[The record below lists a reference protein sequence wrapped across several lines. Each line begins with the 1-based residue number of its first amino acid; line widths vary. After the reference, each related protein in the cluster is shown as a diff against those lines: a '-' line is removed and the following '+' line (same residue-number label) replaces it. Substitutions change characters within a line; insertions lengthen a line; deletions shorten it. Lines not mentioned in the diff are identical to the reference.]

1 VSLFKPEIL
10 QAYEESKPRLDV
22 AMDSLLGLWRE
33 ELGSSE
39 IRIYGITGRVKA
51 EPSLTKKVSRPDRT
65 YESLWGITDVIGL
78 RIVTGFE
85 DDVEEVGKRIED
97 KHVVDLAN
105 SHNRIVFEDHERFG
119 YRSLHYVCH
128 FPDSYGFPPEARF
141 EIQVRTALQDVWA
154 ELEHDLGYKASD
166 LAPSKLRRR
175 FSRVSSLL
183 EIAEEELVHI
193 RRELRSYVEG
203 QRDHAG
209 LDVVSV
215 KELSFRQDVE
225 KVDQEIAK
233 LLKLPVSAE
242 GFFPDYLLKALQFAG
257 FSTAEEVLT
266 ALGDLETKVLEFVP
280 LYFDFA
286 RQAWDLRAEAL
297 KSVPRG
303 YTLLFLV
310 HVRLLEGES
319 LAVNQLRKMTKFY
332 SQLDY
337 PSDPQ
342 TAAKVAG
349 TLLSV
354 IGPRVT
360 GR

>member
-1 VSLFKPEIL
+1 MSLFKPEIL
-10 QAYEESKPRLDV
+10 QAYEESKPRLEG
-22 AMDSLLGLWRE
+22 ALDSLLKSWRE
-33 ELGSSE
+33 ELAPSE
-39 IRIYGITGRVKA
+39 IRIYGMTGRVKA
-51 EPSLTKKVSRPDRT
+51 AQSLTRKASRPDRT
-65 YESLWGITDVIGL
+65 YENIWNITDVIGL

-105 SHNRIVFEDHERFG
+105 SHNRIVFDDHERFG

-128 FPDSYGFPPEARF
+128 FPESFGFPPEARF

-183 EIAEEELVHI
+183 EIAEEELVQI

-209 LDVVSV
+209 LDVISV
-215 KELSFRQDVE
+215 KSLSLHKDVE
-225 KVDQEIAK
+225 KLDQKIAK
-233 LLKLPVSAE
+233 ILGLPMSAE
-242 GFFPDYLLKALQFAG
+242 GFFPDYLLKALRFAG
-257 FSTAEEVLT
+257 FSTAEEVLS
-266 ALGDLETKVLEFVP
+266 ALSAAESKVLDFVP
-280 LYFDFA
+280 QYFEFA
-286 RQAWDLRAEAL
+286 RQAWDLRAESL
-297 KSVPRG
+297 KNVPRG

-310 HVRLLEGES
+310 HTHLLESES
-319 LAVNQLRKMTKFY
+319 LAVNQLRKLTKFY
-332 SQLDY
+332 SRLDY
-337 PSDPQ
+337 AGDSK
-342 TAAKVAG
+342 TAAQVAN
-349 TLLSV
+349 TLLTV

-360 GR
+360 SR